1 MIKFFN
7 EVIND
12 TKARADLRAQAKLA
26 LADNSSVEGGCV
38 RDYLTG
44 EHIKKL
50 GMNGVLH
57 FT

>member
-1 MIKFFN
+1 MSNNILSGHLN
-7 EVIND
+7 LDE
-12 TKARADLRAQAKLA
+12 AEMS
-26 LADNSSVEGGCV
+26 DNSSVEGGCV